1 MREIQHGNYV
11 TIDWERF
18 GHNGSA
24 RRAVPLETVAFLIF
38 QLLSQKIDFFFIP
51 PLSFTVLTNDF
62 KYGRL
67 YLFHLLLPI
76 QCIQSQTHSMPFRVL
91 CKACLQNLLRNIPLR
106 RRCIRYKVHVLQHHL
121 HTFSH
126 SSTRTHQ
133 DLPRRT
139 LRTTPGRHSIRSRTC
154 HASSR
159 TNRRRT

>member
-1 MREIQHGNYV
+1 M
-11 TIDWERF
+11 F
-18 GHNGSA
+18 
-24 RRAVPLETVAFLIF
+24 RALLTVPFLIF

-51 PLSFTVLTNDF
+51 PLSFTVLTNNF
-62 KYGRL
+62 KYARL

-76 QCIQSQTHSMPFRVL
+76 QCIQSQTHSMPFRGL

-106 RRCIRYKVHVLQHHL
+106 GRCIPSKVHVLQYHL

-126 SSTRTHQ
+126 SATRTHQ

-139 LRTTPGRHSIRSRTC
+139 LRTTPARHSIRSRTC

>member
-1 MREIQHGNYV
+1 MFRV
-11 TIDWERF
+11 LLT
-18 GHNGSA
+18 
-24 RRAVPLETVAFLIF
+24 VPFLIF

-51 PLSFTVLTNDF
+51 HLSFTVLTNNF
-62 KYGRL
+62 KYARL

-106 RRCIRYKVHVLQHHL
+106 GRCLPSKVHVLQYHL
-121 HTFSH
+121 YTFSH
-126 SSTRTHQ
+126 SATRTHQ

-139 LRTTPGRHSIRSRTC
+139 FRTTPARHSIRSRTC